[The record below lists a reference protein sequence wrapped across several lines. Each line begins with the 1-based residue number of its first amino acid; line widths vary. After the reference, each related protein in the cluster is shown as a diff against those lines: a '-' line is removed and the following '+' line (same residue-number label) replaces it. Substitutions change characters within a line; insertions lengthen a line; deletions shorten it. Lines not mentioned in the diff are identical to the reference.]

1 MDPGFTFQSH
11 NFKASTGSSI
21 LMVFRL
27 NLRFVFA
34 SMAALALS
42 GLLFGCGGGKGAAA
56 APPAGGIVA
65 TPGEGKVTI
74 TWNAVAGVDY
84 WLVYAAASSISA
96 TPTPTVNH
104 VWAQNVTS
112 PYVIAGL
119 ANGTTYSFAMNART
133 GGGPGGTSTPSAS
146 AIPRTAG
153 GSWTLDSTTAG
164 AQMGS
169 DPITGIAF
177 DGSANFVGVASN
189 GAIYKGAIASTSSIL
204 WSATTPQASY
214 GFRAVAY
221 RNATDGYVAVGVGGY
236 CQGLDLASP
245 ICAATNGKSWNAVAT
260 NGIQTVMVGN
270 GGNILHSDSVGG
282 AWLAGAGASGNL
294 NGLVYTGSYWIAVG
308 DNGAIFKSADAIT
321 WSTATVSG
329 APSASLKGVASYGSM
344 AIAVGASGAVTTSV
358 DGGLTWTVQSAI
370 DGAPGLNAVNLSYDQ
385 ILVVANGGK
394 VFTSPLLST
403 PVWTAVSSASTR
415 TASNLMAVLGSSS
428 LYFAVGSDGTSI
440 YSQ

>member
-1 MDPGFTFQSH
+1 MRDS
-11 NFKASTGSSI
+11 
-21 LMVFRL
+21 
-27 NLRFVFA
+27 
-34 SMAALALS
+34 
-42 GLLFGCGGGKGAAA
+42 
-56 APPAGGIVA
+56 
-65 TPGEGKVTI
+65 
-74 TWNAVAGVDY
+74 
-84 WLVYAAASSISA
+84 ASSA
-96 TPTPTVNH
+96 VR
-104 VWAQNVTS
+104 
-112 PYVIAGL
+112 G
-119 ANGTTYSFAMNART
+119 
-133 GGGPGGTSTPSAS
+133 
-146 AIPRTAG
+146 
-153 GSWTLDSTTAG
+153 
-164 AQMGS
+164 
-169 DPITGIAF
+169 
-177 DGSANFVGVASN
+177 
-189 GAIYKGAIASTSSIL
+189 GAIASTSSIL

-294 NGLVYTGSYWIAVG
+294 NGLVYTGSNWIAVG